1 MLALDQRESLRA
13 MLVAARAEAT
23 DEALSRFKVQAV
35 RSLTPFASAVLLD
48 VAYGLTAVRGAK
60 AIAPGCGLIVAADML
75 QQQRGGAVE
84 DTDVDEAVLADDKI
98 AAVADAYKLL
108 VIWRPDRGSDKRRRT
123 VTRFLEA
130 CRRRKRPAIV
140 EGIVRPALGRES
152 LSPAQHTTAVLAA
165 ARELGELRPDLYKAE
180 VPTLGASADDV
191 VTDAARELSAI
202 VRCPWVVLSNGTPAD
217 RFADAAI
224 AACKGGA
231 SGFLAGRAIWAASIE
246 APDIAADLETSAA
259 ARLRDLAA
267 RVDDVARPWRSAV

>member
-1 MLALDQRESLRA
+1 MA
-13 MLVAARAEAT
+13 VARTEAT
-23 DEALSRFKVQAV
+23 AR
-35 RSLTPFASAVLLD
+35 LTPSLAE
-48 VAYGLTAVRGAK
+48 VRA
-60 AIAPGCGLIVAADML
+60 
-75 QQQRGGAVE
+75 
-84 DTDVDEAVLADDKI
+84 LADDKI

-165 ARELGELRPDLYKAE
+165 ARELGELPPDLYKAE

-224 AACKGGA
+224 RSFSLRNLG
-231 SGFLAGRAIWAASIE
+231 SSAILLI
-246 APDIAADLETSAA
+246 PVSAQ
-259 ARLRDLAA
+259 
-267 RVDDVARPWRSAV
+267 